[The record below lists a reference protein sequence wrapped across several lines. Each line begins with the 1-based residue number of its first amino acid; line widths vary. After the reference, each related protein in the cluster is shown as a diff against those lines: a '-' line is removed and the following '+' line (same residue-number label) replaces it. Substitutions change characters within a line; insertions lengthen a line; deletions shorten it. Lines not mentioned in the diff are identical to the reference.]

1 MAIERTVNT
10 SIVMAERNRA
20 ERRISNP
27 IAGKW
32 IKLFG
37 WTCELSIYE
46 LIVINDIGL
55 VKRVVVYVLRLLG
68 LLAGLVASDL
78 SINIVVSYT
87 FK

>member
-37 WTCELSIYE
+37 WTCELSIYD
-46 LIVINDIGL
+46 LIVINYIGL
-55 VKRVVVYVLRLLG
+55 VN
-68 LLAGLVASDL
+68 AGVMY
-78 SINIVVSYT
+78 IVG
-87 FK
+87 FLEFML

>member
-46 LIVINDIGL
+46 LIVINDIDL
-55 VKRVVVYVLRLLG
+55 VKGVIVHVLGFLG
-68 LLAGLVASDL
+68 FMSQT
-78 SINIVVSYT
+78 IYRTIVVIL
-87 FK
+87 